1 MPTLTKT
8 LAVLP
13 ALSLLCALGAAPVA
27 MAQSSSAM
35 SEAAGAT
42 TGLGTHHRFPTT
54 AAAMD
59 HCPGDTIV
67 WHSGPGMSYSMPGA
81 PAYGKRGGF
90 YACKAEADTAGF
102 HGSNM

>member
-8 LAVLP
+8 LAMLP
-13 ALSLLCALGAAPVA
+13 ALSLICALGAAPAA

-42 TGLGTHHRFPTT
+42 TGLGSHHRFPSS
-54 AAAMD
+54 AAASD

-67 WHSGPGMSYSMPGA
+67 WHAGPGMTYSLPGT
-81 PAYGKRGGF
+81 PAYGKSGGF

-102 HGSNM
+102 HASTM

>member
-8 LAVLP
+8 LALLP
-13 ALSLLCALGAAPVA
+13 ALSLFCALGAAPAA

-42 TGLGTHHRFPTT
+42 TGLGTHHRFTSV
-54 AAAMD
+54 AAANGQ
-59 HCPGDTIV
+59 CPGDTIV
-67 WHSGPGMSYSMPGA
+67 WHSGPGMSYVMPGT
-81 PAYGKRGGF
+81 PAYGKSGGF

-102 HGSNM
+102 HNSNM